1 MGEHAGCCE
10 TQRRGIT
17 PRLGGREGFLEEATF
32 TMKWSEPG
40 REVGGGESVPET
52 PPGQRVG
59 SESELQGYLRSQVLA
74 KVREENRW
82 VSQAV
87 SAGHEG
93 LHPVLFEARS
103 RLGPWFPQ
111 LSSPS
116 SSDYHG
122 PGSTDPPYAVRSD
135 PHHPG
140 PPREGARAMG
150 GLEPAPPRE
159 RPEASQPGRMAWGM
173 GGGWEEE
180 GREGSG
186 LWIGPG
192 LPGSNQVLRSAD
204 SWLECLRRN

>member
-1 MGEHAGCCE
+1 MSLSF
-10 TQRRGIT
+10 RGT
-17 PRLGGREGFLEEATF
+17 SGHRF
-32 TMKWSEPG
+32 W
-40 REVGGGESVPET
+40 
-52 PPGQRVG
+52 
-59 SESELQGYLRSQVLA
+59 LRSGKRIDGSA
-74 KVREENRW
+74 KLYR
-82 VSQAV
+82 QAMKV
-87 SAGHEG
+87 CIQCF
-93 LHPVLFEARS
+93 FEARS

-122 PGSTDPPYAVRSD
+122 PGSTDPPYAVRSY
-135 PHHPG
+135 PHHPS

-173 GGGWEEE
+173 SGGWEEE